1 MEEVGSNRIAASC
14 CLRLEAVGRRFGA
27 LVAVS
32 DVSLE
37 IPYGE
42 RRAIIGAN
50 GAGKTTLFNT
60 IAGDF
65 RRPVDAI
72 YCSVKT
78 SLAFHPIGGLGADCV
93 EPIRILSCS
102 VV

>member
-65 RRPVDAI
+65 PPTSGRIIPVSYTHLTLPTKA
-72 YCSVKT
+72 
-78 SLAFHPIGGLGADCV
+78 
-93 EPIRILSCS
+93 
-102 VV
+102 